1 MVTFRLRLDCV
12 SMSTDATRSWRFLL
26 VIGLLAGAV
35 SALIVL
41 PFLNWILV
49 AVILAYVLAPLDR
62 RLSRRLPSSLSA
74 GISITIGL
82 FAIVLPVL
90 VVLGVAAAQTRRLIT
105 GFDPEVVFRVDDL
118 IADRFGIQINV
129 MDLQETLSGAI
140 SSGAR
145 GVVGNVFS
153 IVGGLPELFIG
164 ITVMFF
170 VVYYLLKD
178 GDRAAAWL
186 RTVLPLDPEIR
197 EDLIDETSLLLYN
210 SLVGTVAVAGVQA
223 VLLGIAFVLV
233 GLQNVVF
240 WTVVTFVAALLPLVG
255 ASIIWLPA
263 SVYFLVVGRPVA
275 AVALAVFG
283 AVVISTVD
291 NVLRPMVM
299 RRGAQL
305 SPVLTILGIFGGI
318 ALFGFVGLFVGPIV
332 LGVTKLL
339 VEMVV
344 RESPERTAA
353 GDPRDGDGRPRE
365 PDTNES
371 DTVSTHAD
379 APELGD
385 DGSDRDDR
393 QT

>member
-1 MVTFRLRLDCV
+1 MD
-12 SMSTDATRSWRFLL
+12 TDETRSRRFLL
-26 VIGLLAGAV
+26 VVGLLAGAV
-35 SALIVL
+35 AALIVL
-41 PFLNWILV
+41 PFLNWILIAMV
-49 AVILAYVLAPLDR
+49 LAYVLAPLDR
-62 RLSRRLPSSLSA
+62 RLSQRLPPSLSA

-90 VVLGVAAAQTRRLIT
+90 VVLGVAANQTRRLIT
-105 GFDPEVVFRVDDL
+105 GFDPQIVFRVDDL
-118 IADRFGIQINV
+118 IADRFGIQLNV
-129 MDLQETLSGAI
+129 TDLQETLSGAI

-153 IVGGLPELFIG
+153 IVGGLPAIFIG

-186 RTVLPLDPEIR
+186 RTVLPLEPKLR
-197 EDLIDETSLLLYN
+197 EELVDETSLLLYN

-223 VLLGIAFVLV
+223 VLLGVAFVFV
-233 GLQNVVF
+233 GIQNVVF

-263 SVYFLVVGRPVA
+263 SIYFLIIGRPVA

-291 NVLRPMVM
+291 NILRPMVM

-318 ALFGFVGLFVGPIV
+318 ALFGFVGLFVGPII

-344 RESPERTAA
+344 GESTERTAA
-353 GDPRDGDGRPRE
+353 GDPRVGDRRSRE
-365 PDTNES
+365 PDTDES
-371 DTVSTHAD
+371 DTVSTHTDTA
-379 APELGD
+379 ELDD
-385 DGSDRDDR
+385 DGSDHDDR

>member
-1 MVTFRLRLDCV
+1 
-12 SMSTDATRSWRFLL
+12 MSTDATRSRQFLL
-26 VIGLLAGAV
+26 VVGLLAGTV

-49 AVILAYVLAPLDR
+49 AMVLAYVLTPLDR
-62 RLSRRLPSSLSA
+62 RLSRRLPPSLAA

-90 VVLGVAAAQTRRLIT
+90 VVLGVAANQTRRLLS
-105 GFDPEVVFRVDDL
+105 GFDPSIITEVDDIL
-118 IADRFGIQINV
+118 AARFGITV
-129 MDLQETLSGAI
+129 DVTALQETLSGAI
-140 SSGAR
+140 TSGAQ

-164 ITVMFF
+164 ITIMFF

-178 GDRAAAWL
+178 SDRALAWL
-186 RTVLPLDPEIR
+186 RTVIPLDPEIR
-197 EDLIDETSLLLYN
+197 EELFAETSLLLYN

-223 VLLGIAFVLV
+223 VLLGIAFVFV

-263 SVYFLVVGRPVA
+263 SIYFLIVGRPVA
-275 AVALAVFG
+275 AIALFVFG

-291 NVLRPMVM
+291 NILRPMVM

-318 ALFGFVGLFVGPIV
+318 ALFGFVGLFVGPII
-332 LGVTKLL
+332 LGVTKLIIEL
-339 VEMVV
+339 FV
-344 RESPERTAA
+344 RESPESAAVDDPPDDTVEDASPA
-353 GDPRDGDGRPRE
+353 GDLTIEEYDE
-365 PDTNES
+365 SQTDTTEKS
-371 DTVSTHAD
+371 
-379 APELGD
+379 
-385 DGSDRDDR
+385 GS
-393 QT
+393 

>member
-1 MVTFRLRLDCV
+1 
-12 SMSTDATRSWRFLL
+12 MSTDATRSRRFLL
-26 VIGLLAGAV
+26 VVGLLAGV
-35 SALIVL
+35 ISTLIVL

-49 AVILAYVLAPLDR
+49 AMVLAYVLTPLDR
-62 RLSRRLPSSLSA
+62 RLSQRLPPSLAA

-90 VVLGVAAAQTRRLIT
+90 VVLGVAANQTRRLFS
-105 GFDPEVVFRVDDL
+105 GFDPSIITEVDDIL
-118 IADRFGIQINV
+118 AARFGITV
-129 MDLQETLSGAI
+129 DVTALQETLSGAI
-140 SSGAR
+140 TSGAQ

-178 GDRAAAWL
+178 SDRALAWL

-197 EDLIDETSLLLYN
+197 EELFDETSLLLYN

-223 VLLGIAFVLV
+223 VLLGVAFMIL
-233 GLQNVVF
+233 GIQNVVF

-263 SVYFLVVGRPVA
+263 TIYFLIVGQPVA

-291 NVLRPMVM
+291 NILRPMVM

-318 ALFGFVGLFVGPIV
+318 ALFGFVGLFVGPII
-332 LGVTKLL
+332 LGVTKLII
-339 VEMVV
+339 EIFV
-344 RESPERTAA
+344 REYS
-353 GDPRDGDGRPRE
+353 
-365 PDTNES
+365 ES
-371 DTVSTHAD
+371 TGISK
-379 APELGD
+379 
-385 DGSDRDDR
+385 SS
-393 QT
+393 

>member
-1 MVTFRLRLDCV
+1 MDT
-12 SMSTDATRSWRFLL
+12 SSTRSRRFLL
-26 VIGLLAGAV
+26 VVGLLAGAV

-41 PFLNWILV
+41 PFLNWILIAMV
-49 AVILAYVLAPLDR
+49 LAYVLVPLDR
-62 RLSRRLPSSLSA
+62 RLSQRLPPSLSA

-90 VVLGVAAAQTRRLIT
+90 VVLGVAANQTRRLIT
-105 GFDPEVVFRVDDL
+105 GFDPQIVFRVDDL

-129 MDLQETLSGAI
+129 TDLQETLSGAI

-178 GDRAAAWL
+178 GDRTAAWL
-186 RTVLPLDPEIR
+186 RTVLPLDPELR
-197 EDLIDETSLLLYN
+197 EELFDETSLLLYN

-223 VLLGIAFVLV
+223 VLLGIAFVFV
-233 GLQNVVF
+233 GIQNVVF

-263 SVYFLVVGRPVA
+263 AIYFLIIGRPVA
-275 AVALAVFG
+275 AVGLVVFG

-291 NVLRPMVM
+291 NILRPMVM

-305 SPVLTILGIFGGI
+305 SPVLTILGIFGGL
-318 ALFGFVGLFVGPIV
+318 ALFGFVGLFVGPII

-339 VEMVV
+339 VEMFV
-344 RESPERTAA
+344 REYPA
-353 GDPRDGDGRPRE
+353 
-365 PDTNES
+365 
-371 DTVSTHAD
+371 STGA
-379 APELGD
+379 
-385 DGSDRDDR
+385 
-393 QT
+393 

>member
-1 MVTFRLRLDCV
+1 
-12 SMSTDATRSWRFLL
+12 MSTDATRSWRFLL

>member
-1 MVTFRLRLDCV
+1 
-12 SMSTDATRSWRFLL
+12 MSTDARRSRRFLL
-26 VIGLLAGAV
+26 VVGLLAGAV

-49 AVILAYVLAPLDR
+49 AVVLAYVLAPLDR
-62 RLSRRLPSSLSA
+62 RLSRRLPPSFSA

-90 VVLGVAAAQTRRLIT
+90 VVLGVAANQTRRLIA
-105 GFDPEVVFRVDDL
+105 GFDPQIVFRIDDL
-118 IADRFGIQINV
+118 IADRFGLMV
-129 MDLQETLSGAI
+129 DVTDLQETLSGAI
-140 SSGAR
+140 SSGAQ

-178 GDRAAAWL
+178 GDRTVAWL
-186 RTVLPLDPEIR
+186 RTVLPLTPEIR
-197 EDLIDETSLLLYN
+197 EELFDEINLLLYN

-223 VLLGIAFVLV
+223 ILLGIVFVLLGI
-233 GLQNVVF
+233 QNVVF

-263 SVYFLVVGRPVA
+263 VVYFLIVDRLVA
-275 AVALAVFG
+275 AVALLVFG

-291 NVLRPMVM
+291 NILRPMVM

-339 VEMVV
+339 VEMLV
-344 RESPERTAA
+344 RESSETPAA
-353 GDPRDGDGRPRE
+353 DEPRDENGSSQPPAVDVDVDDGDPGATHSDPE
-365 PDTNES
+365 P
-371 DTVSTHAD
+371 
-379 APELGD
+379 
-385 DGSDRDDR
+385 
-393 QT
+393 

>member
-1 MVTFRLRLDCV
+1 MD
-12 SMSTDATRSWRFLL
+12 TDETRSRRFLL
-26 VIGLLAGAV
+26 VVGLLAGAV
-35 SALIVL
+35 AALIVL
-41 PFLNWILV
+41 PFLNWILIAMV
-49 AVILAYVLAPLDR
+49 LAYVLAPLDR
-62 RLSRRLPSSLSA
+62 RLSQRLPPSLSA

-90 VVLGVAAAQTRRLIT
+90 VVLGVAANQTRRLIT
-105 GFDPEVVFRVDDL
+105 GFDPQIVFRVDDL

-129 MDLQETLSGAI
+129 TDLQETLSGAI

-186 RTVLPLDPEIR
+186 RTVLPLEPKLR
-197 EDLIDETSLLLYN
+197 EELVDETSLLLYN

-223 VLLGIAFVLV
+223 VLLGVAFVFV
-233 GLQNVVF
+233 GIQNVVF

-263 SVYFLVVGRPVA
+263 SIYFLIIGRPVA

-291 NVLRPMVM
+291 NILRPMVM

-318 ALFGFVGLFVGPIV
+318 ALFGFVGLFVGPII

-344 RESPERTAA
+344 GESTERTAA
-353 GDPRDGDGRPRE
+353 GDPRVGDRRSRE
-365 PDTNES
+365 PDTDES
-371 DTVSTHAD
+371 DTVSTHTDTA
-379 APELGD
+379 ELDD
-385 DGSDRDDR
+385 DGSDHDDR

>member
-1 MVTFRLRLDCV
+1 MN
-12 SMSTDATRSWRFLL
+12 TDTARSRRFLL
-26 VIGLLAGAV
+26 AVGLLAGAV
-35 SALIVL
+35 SVLIVL

-49 AVILAYVLAPLDR
+49 AGVLAYVLAPLNR
-62 RLSRRLPSSLSA
+62 RLSRRLPPSLSA

-90 VVLGVAAAQTRRLIT
+90 VVLGVAASQTRRLIT
-105 GFDPEVVFRVDDL
+105 GFDPQFVFRVDDL
-118 IADRFGIQINV
+118 IADRFGIRINV
-129 MDLQETLSGAI
+129 TDLQETLSGAI
-140 SSGAR
+140 TSSAR

-186 RTVLPLDPEIR
+186 RTVLPLDPELR
-197 EDLIDETSLLLYN
+197 EELFAETNLLLYN

-223 VLLGIAFVLV
+223 VLLGVAFVFV
-233 GLQNVVF
+233 GIQNVVF

-263 SVYFLVVGRPVA
+263 AIYFLIVGRPAA

-318 ALFGFVGLFVGPIV
+318 ALFGFVGLFLGPII

-339 VEMVV
+339 VEMMVQ
-344 RESPERTAA
+344 ESPERTAA
-353 GDPRDGDGRPRE
+353 DDPRDGDGSPRE
-365 PDTNES
+365 PDTDES
-371 DTVSTHAD
+371 ETVSTHTD

-385 DGSDRDDR
+385 DGSDHDDR

>member
-1 MVTFRLRLDCV
+1 MD
-12 SMSTDATRSWRFLL
+12 TDETRSRRFLL
-26 VIGLLAGAV
+26 VVGLLAGAV
-35 SALIVL
+35 AALIVL
-41 PFLNWILV
+41 PFLNWILIAMV
-49 AVILAYVLAPLDR
+49 LAYVLAPLDR
-62 RLSRRLPSSLSA
+62 RLSQRLPPSLSA

-90 VVLGVAAAQTRRLIT
+90 VVLGVAANQTRRLIT
-105 GFDPEVVFRVDDL
+105 GFDPQIVFRVDDL
-118 IADRFGIQINV
+118 IADRFGIQLNV
-129 MDLQETLSGAI
+129 TDLQETLSGAI

-153 IVGGLPELFIG
+153 IVGGLPAIFIG

-186 RTVLPLDPEIR
+186 RTVLPLEPKLR
-197 EDLIDETSLLLYN
+197 EELVDETSLLLYN

-223 VLLGIAFVLV
+223 VLLGVAFVFV
-233 GLQNVVF
+233 GIQNVVF

-263 SVYFLVVGRPVA
+263 SIYFLIIGRPVA

-291 NVLRPMVM
+291 NILRPMVM

-305 SPVLTILGIFGGI
+305 SPVLTILGIFGGL
-318 ALFGFVGLFVGPIV
+318 ALFGFVGLFVGPII

-339 VEMVV
+339 VEMFV
-344 RESPERTAA
+344 REYPA
-353 GDPRDGDGRPRE
+353 
-365 PDTNES
+365 
-371 DTVSTHAD
+371 STGA
-379 APELGD
+379 
-385 DGSDRDDR
+385 
-393 QT
+393 

>member
-1 MVTFRLRLDCV
+1 
-12 SMSTDATRSWRFLL
+12 MSTSATRSRRFLL
-26 VIGLLAGAV
+26 VVGLLAGAV

-49 AVILAYVLAPLDR
+49 AMVLAYVLAPLDR
-62 RLSRRLPSSLSA
+62 RLSRRLNPSLSA

-90 VVLGVAAAQTRRLIT
+90 VVLGVAANQTRRLIA
-105 GFDPEVVFRVDDL
+105 GFDPAIVFGVDDL
-118 IADRFGIQINV
+118 IADRFGIQIDV

-186 RTVLPLDPEIR
+186 RTVLPLAPEIR
-197 EDLIDETSLLLYN
+197 EELFDETSLLLYN

-223 VLLGIAFVLV
+223 TLLGIAFVFL
-233 GLQNVVF
+233 GIQNVVF

-263 SVYFLVVGRPVA
+263 AVYFLVIGRPVA
-275 AVALAVFG
+275 AVALIVFG

-291 NVLRPMVM
+291 NILRPMVM

-318 ALFGFVGLFVGPIV
+318 ALFGFVGLFIGPIV
-332 LGVTKLL
+332 LGVTKLI
-339 VEMVV
+339 VELFV
-344 RESPERTAA
+344 REYSGSA
-353 GDPRDGDGRPRE
+353 G
-365 PDTNES
+365 
-371 DTVSTHAD
+371 
-379 APELGD
+379 
-385 DGSDRDDR
+385 
-393 QT
+393 